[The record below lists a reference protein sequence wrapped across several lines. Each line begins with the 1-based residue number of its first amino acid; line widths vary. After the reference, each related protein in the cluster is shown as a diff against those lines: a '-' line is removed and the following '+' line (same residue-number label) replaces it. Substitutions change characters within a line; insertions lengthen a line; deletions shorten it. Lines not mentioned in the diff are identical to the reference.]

1 MKKPKLLKCILAWMG
16 IILLAGLYL
25 ATFILS
31 LMKSPTAQTLFT
43 ISLWC
48 TVIVPILGYAILL
61 IYRVLNRKD

>member
-1 MKKPKLLKCILAWMG
+1 MKKPKLLKRILAWMG

-48 TVIVPILGYAILL
+48 TVPILGYAILL